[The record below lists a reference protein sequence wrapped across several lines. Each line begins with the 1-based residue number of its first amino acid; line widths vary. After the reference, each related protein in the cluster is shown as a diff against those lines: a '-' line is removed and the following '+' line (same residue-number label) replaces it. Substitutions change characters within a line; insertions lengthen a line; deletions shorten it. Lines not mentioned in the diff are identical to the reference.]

1 MRLNNGNARRR
12 NLLTWCG
19 WALSL
24 ALLASIAF
32 IVPFR
37 DVWQALR
44 LTHPLFVMLGMLLV
58 LVHLR
63 FRGSR
68 WALLFQPHYQISGRA
83 ASVPVIIGLAVNGV
97 LPGKVGELVRI
108 GLGARQFKSGLTFTT
123 MTAISD
129 RLFDA
134 LTLLVLLS
142 GALFLVPESHALTAV
157 SIFHHDLRPEVL
169 SRLVTTFS
177 GTVLLLLGIIVCLLF
192 ARTRMFLL
200 QVFNVLPIIGAKF
213 HAKVE
218 HIFTEAAHGLAALR
232 DVRIFLK
239 VILFS
244 GLIWLPPA
252 LTTQLVSQGMP
263 GIHLNFLQAL
273 IVTVMSIGMTS
284 IPSAPGS
291 WGVFE
296 AGTLLALKLLH
307 IPCELQVSVAFAF
320 ILHLSFYLPIV
331 LSGAILF
338 ITVKRQL

>member
-1 MRLNNGNARRR
+1 MKRY
-12 NLLTWCG
+12 LLIWCG

-24 ALLASIAF
+24 VLLGSIVF
-32 IVPFR
+32 IVPVR

-44 LTHPLFVMLGMLLV
+44 LTQPLFVVPGIFLV

-68 WALLFQPHYQISGRA
+68 WALLFQPHYQISGSA

-97 LPGKVGELVRI
+97 LPGKVGELMRI
-108 GLGARQFKSGLTFTT
+108 GLGARQFKTSLTFTT

-134 LTLLVLLS
+134 LTLLVLLG
-142 GALFLVPESHALTAV
+142 GALFLVPEYHALTTV
-157 SIFHHDLRPEVL
+157 HIFRYEVRPEVL
-169 SRLVTTFS
+169 SRLATTFAA
-177 GTVLLLLGIIVCLLF
+177 TVLLLLGLIVCLMF
-192 ARTRMFLL
+192 ARTRTFLL
-200 QVFNVLPIIGAKF
+200 QVFNGLPIIGGKF
-213 HAKVE
+213 HTKIE

-232 DVRIFLK
+232 DTRIFLK
-239 VILFS
+239 VMLFS

-252 LTTQLVSQGMP
+252 LTTQLVSLGIP
-263 GIHLNFLQAL
+263 GIHLNFFQAL
-273 IVTVMSIGMTS
+273 IVTVISIGMTS

-296 AGTLLALKLLH
+296 TGTLLALKLLN
-307 IPCELQVSVAFAF
+307 IPWEPRVSVAFAL

-331 LSGAILF
+331 LTGAILF
-338 ITVKRQL
+338 LKVKRQPSGND